1 MINAIDEM
9 TILKDAAEALQEH
22 DRQRQALKTSE
33 DTLRALCRRWGD
45 AAGLW
50 GVSPTHLR
58 RACEAR
64 GLLNEG
70 TNNEPAV

>member
-9 TILKDAAEALQEH
+9 AILKEAAAALQEH
-22 DRQRQALKTSE
+22 DKRRQAVRESDE
-33 DTLRALCRRWGD
+33 VLRALCRRWGE

-58 RACEAR
+58 RACETR

-70 TNNEPAV
+70 TTNV

>member
-9 TILKDAAEALQEH
+9 AILKEAAAALQEH
-22 DRQRQALKTSE
+22 DKRRQAVRESDE
-33 DTLRALCRRWGD
+33 VLRALCRRWGE

-58 RACEAR
+58 RACETR

-70 TNNEPAV
+70 ATNV

>member
-1 MINAIDEM
+1 MINAITEM
-9 TILKDAAEALQEH
+9 DILKEAATALQEH
-22 DRQRQALKTSE
+22 ERKRQAVRESDE
-33 DTLRALCRRWGD
+33 VLRALCRRWGE

-58 RACEAR
+58 RACETR

-70 TNNEPAV
+70 TTNV

>member
-9 TILKDAAEALQEH
+9 AILKEAAVALQEH
-22 DRQRQALKTSE
+22 DKRRQAVRESDE
-33 DTLRALCRRWGD
+33 VLRALCRRWGD

-58 RACEAR
+58 RACETR

-70 TNNEPAV
+70 K

>member
-1 MINAIDEM
+1 MINAITEM
-9 TILKDAAEALQEH
+9 DILKDAATALQEH
-22 DRQRQALKTSE
+22 DRQRQALRTSE
-33 DTLRALCRRWGD
+33 DALRALCRRWGD

-70 TNNEPAV
+70 KNNV

>member
-9 TILKDAAEALQEH
+9 AILKEAAAALQEH
-22 DRQRQALKTSE
+22 DKRRQAVRESDE
-33 DTLRALCRRWGD
+33 VLRALCRRWGE

-58 RACEAR
+58 RACETR

-70 TNNEPAV
+70 K

>member
-1 MINAIDEM
+1 MD
-9 TILKDAAEALQEH
+9 ILKEAADALQEH
-22 DRQRQALKTSE
+22 DKRRQAFRESDE
-33 DTLRALCRRWGD
+33 VLRALCRRWGE

-70 TNNEPAV
+70 VNNEPAV

>member
-9 TILKDAAEALQEH
+9 TILKDAATALQEH
-22 DRQRQALKTSE
+22 DRQRMALRASE
-33 DTLRALCRRWGD
+33 DALRALCRRWGD

-70 TNNEPAV
+70 KNNV

>member
-9 TILKDAAEALQEH
+9 AILKEAAAALQEH
-22 DRQRQALKTSE
+22 DKRRQAVRESDE
-33 DTLRALCRRWGD
+33 VLRALCRRWGE

-58 RACEAR
+58 RACETR

-70 TNNEPAV
+70 TTNDRLC

>member
-1 MINAIDEM
+1 MAEID
-9 TILKDAAEALQEH
+9 ILKNAAEALLEH
-22 DRQRQALKTSE
+22 DRRQQAVRDS
-33 DTLRALCRRWGD
+33 DNVLRALCRRWGD

-70 TNNEPAV
+70 KNNV

>member
-1 MINAIDEM
+1 MAEID
-9 TILKDAAEALQEH
+9 ILKNAAEALLEH
-22 DRQRQALKTSE
+22 DRRQQAVRDS
-33 DTLRALCRRWGD
+33 DNVLRTLCRRWGD

-70 TNNEPAV
+70 KNNV

>member
-9 TILKDAAEALQEH
+9 AILKEAAAALQEH
-22 DRQRQALKTSE
+22 DKRRQAVRESDE
-33 DTLRALCRRWGD
+33 VLRALCRRWGE

-58 RACEAR
+58 RACETR
-64 GLLNEG
+64 GLLNEEA
-70 TNNEPAV
+70 TDV